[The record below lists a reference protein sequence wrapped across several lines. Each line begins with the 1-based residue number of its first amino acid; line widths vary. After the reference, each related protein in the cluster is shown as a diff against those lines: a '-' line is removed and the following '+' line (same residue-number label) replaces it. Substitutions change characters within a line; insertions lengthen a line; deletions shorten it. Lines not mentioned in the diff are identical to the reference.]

1 MILNRCMKLNSFIL
15 IIGFSFIL
23 GCTQFPTEKQS
34 VSDMRP
40 SLSFKVMND
49 SLLSARIL
57 VDGLDMGSIEE
68 FKENTASLR
77 VLSGPHLIRV
87 ELNGNALV
95 NEKIYLNKFITF
107 L

>member
-1 MILNRCMKLNSFIL
+1 MKLNSFIL

-68 FKENTASLR
+68 FKENKASLR

-95 NEKIYLNKFITF
+95 NEKIYLNDGVNKTLLIQ
-107 L
+107 